1 MYHNEDNE
9 QMILFRWAAM
19 QSGKFP
25 ELELL
30 YHIPNG
36 GKRNKAEAARFKA
49 MGVKSGV
56 PDLHLPVARGG
67 YHSLYIELK
76 AANGRVSENQS
87 EWLSA
92 LNQQGNKAVVCYGWE
107 QAAQAIKDYLTQ
119 EESAE

>member
-1 MYHNEDNE
+1 MHHNEDNE

-36 GKRNKAEAARFKA
+36 GKRNKAEAARFKS
-49 MGVKSGV
+49 MGVKAGV
-56 PDLHLPVARGG
+56 PDLHLPVARGR

-76 AANGRVSENQS
+76 AANGRVSENQT
-87 EWLSA
+87 EWLAA

-119 EESAE
+119 KESAE

>member
-1 MYHNEDNE
+1 MHHNEDNE

-19 QSGKFP
+19 QSGKYP

-36 GKRNKAEAARFKA
+36 GKRGKAEAARFKS

-76 AANGRVSENQS
+76 AANGRVSGNQS
-87 EWLSA
+87 EWLAA

-107 QAAQAIKDYLTQ
+107 QAAQAIKDYLT
-119 EESAE
+119 AKK

>member
-1 MYHNEDNE
+1 MRHNEDNE

-36 GKRNKAEAARFKA
+36 GKRNKAEAARFKS

-56 PDLHLPVARGG
+56 PDLHLPVAMGG

-76 AANGRVSENQS
+76 AANGKVSANQS
-87 EWLSA
+87 EWLAA

-107 QAAQAIKDYLTQ
+107 QAAQVIKDYLTQ
-119 EESAE
+119 KESAE

>member
-1 MYHNEDNE
+1 MHHNEDNE

-36 GKRNKAEAARFKA
+36 GKRNKAEAARFKS
-49 MGVKSGV
+49 MGVKAGV

-87 EWLSA
+87 EWLAA

-107 QAAQAIKDYLTQ
+107 QAAQVIKDYLTQ
-119 EESAE
+119 KESAE